1 MAHYRKK
8 EYCFISVDEFE
19 NGNKKK
25 TLHFNKMSSYDI
37 LSCGKGR
44 FLSTLFI
51 VVLGVILMCA
61 HFSKIFVQIYHK
73 TVDF

>member
-19 NGNKKK
+19 NGKKKK

>member
-25 TLHFNKMSSYDI
+25 TCYI
-37 LSCGKGR
+37 LIKCRVMIYCPVVKGD
-44 FLSTLFI
+44 
-51 VVLGVILMCA
+51 
-61 HFSKIFVQIYHK
+61 FSQLYLL
-73 TVDF
+73 